1 MGDALAWLFG
11 AAAFVP
17 HGYCLLW
24 RPDLVALHATSDA
37 ATAAAYFTIPA
48 AILVLFYRRPD
59 LDFPGLAILFA
70 TFILGC
76 GLTHV
81 ADLLTLWWP
90 IYIWDV
96 DASTGVRDWSPEQ
109 KSILGLPPESVADP
123 ALFASLIHPED
134 RDRVVR
140 AYRRAYDVDGGG
152 HYRAQFRITRANDR
166 AERWIE
172 ATGRVH
178 FDETGKPVRGVG
190 TLADVTEWRRTHI
203 AL

>member
-48 AILVLFYRRPD
+48 AILVFFHRRPD

-81 ADLLTLWWP
+81 GDLLTLWWP
-90 IYIWDV
+90 IYGAEGLIKAVTAVTSVLTAIMVWRMLPH
-96 DASTGVRDWSPEQ
+96 ALRLPSPAQ
-109 KSILGLPPESVADP
+109 L
-123 ALFASLIHPED
+123 
-134 RDRVVR
+134 
-140 AYRRAYDVDGGG
+140 RRANEELSAEVLR
-152 HYRAQFRITRANDR
+152 RAR
-166 AERWIE
+166 AEE
-172 ATGRVH
+172 ALARA
-178 FDETGKPVRGVG
+178 RGQPG
-190 TLADVTEWRRTHI
+190 G
-203 AL
+203 